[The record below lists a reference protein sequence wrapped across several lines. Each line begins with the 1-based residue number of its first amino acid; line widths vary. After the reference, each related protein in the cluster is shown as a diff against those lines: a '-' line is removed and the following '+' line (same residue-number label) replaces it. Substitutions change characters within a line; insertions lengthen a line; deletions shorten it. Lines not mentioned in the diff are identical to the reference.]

1 MVVNSYFNVDGDFV
15 IIYSDGMNATP
26 QQISFSPASECLSG
40 AESDFVANFVGQ
52 VVEFARRSGQEILAA
67 LDMISRTGQTFDW
80 RTTEFL
86 GIQRVRIAVYD
97 RCKDL
102 DARDRVSAERIRQEV
117 SALAFSTM
125 ADYVKPD
132 EFRPGDVTFDFT
144 NLTPAQ
150 WAAIESVEYEESV
163 TGGKRKYKLKL
174 HRKLVALEQLA
185 KHIGFDDPGNPYRA
199 REQARE
205 QVAQA
210 PLAAFA
216 QDTDLAKLQDAY
228 ARLLTQSGG
237 G

>member
-1 MVVNSYFNVDGDFV
+1 V
-15 IIYSDGMNATP
+15 IDHKFPVIYSARMNATP
-26 QQISFSPASECLSG
+26 QQISFAPASECLSR
-40 AESDFVANFVGQ
+40 AESDFVEGFVGQ

-67 LDMISRTGQTFDW
+67 LDMISRTRQTFDW

-174 HRKLVALEQLA
+174 HNKLTALKQIAE
-185 KHIGFDDPGNPYRA
+185 HVGFADPGNPYRA
-199 REQARE
+199 REQRRE
-205 QVAQA
+205 QQITQA
-210 PLAAFA
+210 PQQSFA
-216 QDTDLAKLQDAY
+216 QDTDLSGLQDVY
-228 ARLLTQSGG
+228 ARLLIGG